1 LNFEEGGKNFLH
13 QALDE
18 CKREYES
25 HEIMTMNDDIIRTYD
40 ENEESYISDN
50 YH

>member
-25 HEIMTMNDDIIRTYD
+25 HEFMTMNDDIIRTYE

>member
-1 LNFEEGGKNFLH
+1 
-13 QALDE
+13 
-18 CKREYES
+18 
-25 HEIMTMNDDIIRTYD
+25 MTMNDDIIRTYE